1 MVLDIGANYRHQ
13 RSDRKKREIT
23 LFICINDLLVKYI
36 NCVSD
41 EMYCK
46 LYWIK
51 TVKSIPTNVTYRSI
65 NRTELNTEKHDR
77 SMLISAS
84 TNLWVGTFGHSEE
97 TQTSV
102 CLASWGDDLRGGLF
116 WGMWFLLFSLCPLS
130 PHCFLSD
137 IYDAESQWARNNFT
151 QRTTL
156 ESISGNIR

>member
-1 MVLDIGANYRHQ
+1 MILDIGANYRHQ
-13 RSDRKKREIT
+13 RSNRKKREIT
-23 LFICINDLLVKYI
+23 LFTCINDLLVKYV

-65 NRTELNTEKHDR
+65 NRTELNTDKHDR
-77 SMLISAS
+77 SMLISAN
-84 TNLWVGTFGHSEE
+84 THLWEGTFGYSEE
-97 TQTSV
+97 TRTSV

-130 PHCFLSD
+130 PHCFLSN

-151 QRTTL
+151 QWTML
-156 ESISGNIR
+156 ESMSGNVR